1 MSKIQIEQIDSVTTN
16 GNLKLIPNG
25 TGIVDVSGDSDATL
39 QLDDVKVKAP
49 LATAQQ
55 NTTLILPQNDV
66 TAADYLEV
74 NSITGSGSTAVGQLE
89 SITVP
94 PLTANNLDGANFTT
108 GTVPSAR
115 YSIPG
120 TAGGGLQL
128 VSKQEVTSTGT
139 VSTIDF
145 PLEANTSYKVIGKNI
160 EWSTDTYF
168 VIDWLGANG
177 LHQGTHIRYGFW
189 YGPNYSGSRSY
200 DYYGQNIYFFAHQ
213 TQHKRKHG
221 FEFHIEN
228 KPGFVSMDG
237 WLHNLGHEFSFGKLN
252 AGYAYDQTSLRIH
265 TLRFSAYSGY
275 AATFE
280 PPSTIL
286 LYKYNES

>member
-16 GNLKLIPNG
+16 GNLQLTPNG
-25 TGIVDVSGDSDATL
+25 TGIVDVSGDSDGIL

-49 LATAQQ
+49 SATAQQ

-66 TAADYLEV
+66 TATEYLEV
-74 NSITGSGSTAVGQLE
+74 NSITGSGSTAVGQLA
-89 SITVP
+89 SVNVP
-94 PLTANNLDGANFTT
+94 PLTTNNLDGANFTT

-160 EWSTDTYF
+160 EWSADTYF

-177 LHQGTHIRYGFW
+177 NHQGTHIRYANW
-189 YGPNYSGSRSY
+189 YGPNYPGYYTSQTYGSE
-200 DYYGQNIYFFAHQ
+200 IYFFAHNSN
-213 TQHKRKHG
+213 HKRKHG

-228 KPGFVSMDG
+228 TPAFVSMDG
-237 WLHNLGHEFSFGKLN
+237 WLHNLGHEYSFGKLN
-252 AGYAYDQTSLRIH
+252 AGYAYNQTSLRIH

-286 LYKYNES
+286 LYKYN